1 MEAAVASQ
9 EKPLV
14 LVADDSRL
22 IRKTIIKMLGEDF
35 DVIECVDGVA
45 AWAQIQHN
53 AAIDLA
59 ITDIDMPNMDGYG
72 LLCRVRAS
80 ESERLQNIPVVVIT
94 GAEDEITKERAYACG
109 ANDFIL
115 KPINAD
121 QLRTCV
127 NDYLEGFD
135 ITAEPVNR
143 TTPVTAA
150 APSKMPDLEKAI
162 ELLRSPHPESLDSHV
177 LNIALRVMPVLDYS
191 NRRFGLGLDQEIL
204 SLKRKILA
212 ARQ

>member
-1 MEAAVASQ
+1 MEAAVAGQ
-9 EKPLV
+9 EKPLI

-22 IRKTIIKMLGEDF
+22 IRKTIIKMLGDRY
-35 DVIECVDGVA
+35 DIIECVDGVA

-53 AAIDLA
+53 SAIDLA

-72 LLCRVRAS
+72 VLCRVRAS
-80 ESERLQNIPVVVIT
+80 ESERLQNVPMIVIT
-94 GAEDEITKERAYACG
+94 GAEDEITKERAFACG

-127 NDYLEGFD
+127 NDFLEGFNMASAPVAQ
-135 ITAEPVNR
+135 TAPV
-143 TTPVTAA
+143 AA
-150 APSKMPDLEKAI
+150 APSKMPDLETAI
-162 ELLRSPHPESLDSHV
+162 EVLRSPHPERLDSQV

-204 SLKRKILA
+204 NLKRKILA

>member
-1 MEAAVASQ
+1 MRAAVASQ

-22 IRKTIIKMLGEDF
+22 IRKTIIKMLGDHY
-35 DVIECVDGVA
+35 DILECVDGVA

-53 AAIDLA
+53 SAIDIA

-80 ESERLQNIPVVVIT
+80 ESERLQNIPMIVIT

-127 NDYLEGFD
+127 NDYLDSFD
-135 ITAEPVNR
+135 MSSAPALQQG
-143 TTPVTAA
+143 PAA
-150 APSKMPDLEKAI
+150 APSTMPDLEKAI
-162 ELLRSPHPESLDSHV
+162 ELLRSPHPEQLDSHV

-191 NRRFGLGLDQEIL
+191 NRRFGLGLDKEIL
-204 SLKRKILA
+204 NLKRKILA

>member
-1 MEAAVASQ
+1 MKAAVASQ

-22 IRKTIIKMLGEDF
+22 IRKTIIKMLGDRY
-35 DVIECVDGVA
+35 DIIECVDGVA

-53 AAIDLA
+53 SAIDIA

-80 ESERLQNIPVVVIT
+80 DAERLQNIPMIVIT

-127 NDYLEGFD
+127 NDYLDGFQ
-135 ITAEPVNR
+135 ISSAPAVQQA
-143 TTPVTAA
+143 PAA
-150 APSKMPDLEKAI
+150 APSAMPDLEKAI
-162 ELLRSPHPESLDSHV
+162 ELLRSPHPEQLDTHV

-191 NRRFGLGLDQEIL
+191 NRRFGLGLDKEIL
-204 SLKRKILA
+204 NLKRKILA

>member
-1 MEAAVASQ
+1 MKAAVAAQ

-22 IRKTIIKMLGEDF
+22 IRKTIIKMLGDHY
-35 DVIECVDGVA
+35 DIVECVDGVA

-53 AAIDLA
+53 AAIDIA

-80 ESERLQNIPVVVIT
+80 ETERLQNIPMIVIT

-115 KPINAD
+115 KPIDAD
-121 QLRTCV
+121 QLRACV

-135 ITAEPVNR
+135 MSSAPVVQQA
-143 TTPVTAA
+143 PAA
-150 APSKMPDLEKAI
+150 APSAMPDLEKAI
-162 ELLRSPHPESLDSHV
+162 EVLRSPHPEQLDSHV

-191 NRRFGLGLDQEIL
+191 NRRFGLGLDKEIL
-204 SLKRKILA
+204 NLKRKILA

>member
-1 MEAAVASQ
+1 MKAAVASQ

-22 IRKTIIKMLGEDF
+22 IRKTIIKMLGDRY
-35 DVIECVDGVA
+35 DIIECVDGVA

-53 AAIDLA
+53 SAIDIA

-80 ESERLQNIPVVVIT
+80 DAERLQNIPMIVIT

-121 QLRTCV
+121 QLRACV

-135 ITAEPVNR
+135 MRSAPVVQQA
-143 TTPVTAA
+143 PAA
-150 APSKMPDLEKAI
+150 APSAMPDLEKAI
-162 ELLRSPHPESLDSHV
+162 ELLRSPHPEQLDAHV

-191 NRRFGLGLDQEIL
+191 NRRFGLGLDREIL
-204 SLKRKILA
+204 NLKRKILA

>member
-1 MEAAVASQ
+1 METALASQ

-22 IRKTIIKMLGEDF
+22 IRKTIIKMLGDQY

-53 AAIDLA
+53 AAIDIA

-80 ESERLQNIPVVVIT
+80 DAERLQNIPMIVIT

-121 QLRTCV
+121 QLRTCISRRRPRPRCQT
-127 NDYLEGFD
+127 L
-135 ITAEPVNR
+135 
-143 TTPVTAA
+143 
-150 APSKMPDLEKAI
+150 KA
-162 ELLRSPHPESLDSHV
+162 RSNYCV
-177 LNIALRVMPVLDYS
+177 AR
-191 NRRFGLGLDQEIL
+191 IL
-204 SLKRKILA
+204 KNWMLTC
-212 ARQ
+212 

>member
-1 MEAAVASQ
+1 MASQ

-22 IRKTIIKMLGEDF
+22 IRKTIIKMLGDRY
-35 DVIECVDGVA
+35 DIIECVDGVA

-53 AAIDLA
+53 SAIDIA

-80 ESERLQNIPVVVIT
+80 DAERLQNIPMIVIT

-121 QLRTCV
+121 QLRACV

-135 ITAEPVNR
+135 MRSAPVVQQA
-143 TTPVTAA
+143 PAA
-150 APSKMPDLEKAI
+150 APSAMPDLEKAI
-162 ELLRSPHPESLDSHV
+162 ELLRSPHPEQLDAHV

-191 NRRFGLGLDQEIL
+191 NRRFGLGLDREIL
-204 SLKRKILA
+204 NLKRKILA

>member
-1 MEAAVASQ
+1 MASQ

-22 IRKTIIKMLGEDF
+22 IRKTIIKMLGDRY
-35 DVIECVDGVA
+35 DIIECVDGVA

-53 AAIDLA
+53 SAIDIA

-80 ESERLQNIPVVVIT
+80 DAERLQNIPMIVIT

-127 NDYLEGFD
+127 NDYLDGFQ
-135 ITAEPVNR
+135 ISSAPAVQQAL
-143 TTPVTAA
+143 AA
-150 APSKMPDLEKAI
+150 APSAMPDLERAI
-162 ELLRSPHPESLDSHV
+162 ELLRSPHPEQLDAHV

-191 NRRFGLGLDQEIL
+191 NRRFGLGLDKEIL
-204 SLKRKILA
+204 NLKRKILA

>member
-1 MEAAVASQ
+1 VATQ
-9 EKPLV
+9 DKPLI

-22 IRKTIIKMLGEDF
+22 IRKTIIKMLGDGF
-35 DVIECVDGVA
+35 DIIECVDGVA

-80 ESERLQNIPVVVIT
+80 DMERLQNIPMIVIT

-121 QLRTCV
+121 QIRDCV
-127 NDYLEGFD
+127 RDYLAGFD
-135 ITAEPVNR
+135 MSTAPAAQSVPV
-143 TTPVTAA
+143 AA

-162 ELLRSPHPESLDSHV
+162 EVLRSPHPETLDAHV

>member
-1 MEAAVASQ
+1 MKVAVASQ

-22 IRKTIIKMLGEDF
+22 IRKTIIKMLGDRY
-35 DVIECVDGVA
+35 DIIECVDGVA

-53 AAIDLA
+53 TAIDIA

-80 ESERLQNIPVVVIT
+80 EAERLQNIPMIVIT

-115 KPINAD
+115 KPINPD
-121 QLRTCV
+121 QLRACV

-135 ITAEPVNR
+135 MRSAPAAQHA
-143 TTPVTAA
+143 PAA
-150 APSKMPDLEKAI
+150 APSTMPDLEKAI
-162 ELLRSPHPESLDSHV
+162 EVLRSPHPEQLDSHV

-191 NRRFGLGLDQEIL
+191 NRRFGLGLDKEIL
-204 SLKRKILA
+204 NLKRKILA

>member
-1 MEAAVASQ
+1 MDPAVATQ
-9 EKPLV
+9 EKPLI

-22 IRKTIIKMLGEDF
+22 IRKTIIKMLGDGYEI
-35 DVIECVDGVA
+35 IECVDGVA

-53 AAIDLA
+53 ASIDLA

-72 LLCRVRAS
+72 VLCRVRAS
-80 ESERLQNIPVVVIT
+80 EAERLQNIPVIVIT

-121 QLRTCV
+121 QLRTTV

-135 ITAEPVNR
+135 INAAAAQPA
-143 TTPVTAA
+143 PAAAA

-162 ELLRSPHPESLDSHV
+162 EVLRSPHPEQLDSHV

-191 NRRFGLGLDQEIL
+191 NRRFGLGLDKEIL
-204 SLKRKILA
+204 NLKRKILA

>member
-1 MEAAVASQ
+1 METAVTAQ

-22 IRKTIIKMLGEDF
+22 IRKTIIKMLGDSF
-35 DVIECVDGVA
+35 DIIECVDGVA

-80 ESERLQNIPVVVIT
+80 EAERLQNIPMIVIT

-135 ITAEPVNR
+135 FSEAAAQPV
-143 TTPVTAA
+143 PAA
-150 APSKMPDLEKAI
+150 APSKMPDLETAI
-162 ELLRSPHPESLDSHV
+162 EVLRSPHPEKLDSHV

-204 SLKRKILA
+204 NLKRKILA

>member
-1 MEAAVASQ
+1 MEPAVSAQ

-22 IRKTIIKMLGEDF
+22 IRKTIIKMLGDAFEI
-35 DVIECVDGVA
+35 IECVDGVA

-80 ESERLQNIPVVVIT
+80 EAERLQNIPVIVIT

-121 QLRTCV
+121 QLRGTV
-127 NDYLEGFD
+127 NDYLDGFD
-135 ITAEPVNR
+135 INAAAAAPA
-143 TTPVTAA
+143 PAAAA

-162 ELLRSPHPESLDSHV
+162 EVLRSPHPEKLDAHV

-191 NRRFGLGLDQEIL
+191 NRRFGLGLDKEIL
-204 SLKRKILA
+204 NLKRKILS

>member
-22 IRKTIIKMLGEDF
+22 IRKTIIKMLGDQYNI
-35 DVIECVDGVA
+35 IECVDGVA

-80 ESERLQNIPVVVIT
+80 EAERLQNIPMIVIT

-127 NDYLEGFD
+127 NDYLEGFH
-135 ITAEPVNR
+135 IGSGAAPQQAV
-143 TTPVTAA
+143 AA
-150 APSKMPDLEKAI
+150 APSTMPDLEKAI
-162 ELLRSPHPESLDSHV
+162 ELLRSPHPEQLDSHV

-191 NRRFGLGLDQEIL
+191 NRRFGLGLDKEIL
-204 SLKRKILA
+204 NLKRKILA

>member
-1 MEAAVASQ
+1 MEPAVAAQ

-22 IRKTIIKMLGEDF
+22 IRKTIIKMLGDAYNI
-35 DVIECVDGVA
+35 IECVDGVA

-80 ESERLQNIPVVVIT
+80 ESERLQNVPMIVIT

-127 NDYLEGFD
+127 NDYLEGFNMSSAPAP
-135 ITAEPVNR
+135 TQAP
-143 TTPVTAA
+143 AA
-150 APSKMPDLEKAI
+150 APSTMPGLEKAI
-162 ELLRSPHPESLDSHV
+162 ELLRSPHPEQLDAHV

-191 NRRFGLGLDQEIL
+191 NRRFGLGLDKEIL
-204 SLKRKILA
+204 NLKRKILA

>member
-1 MEAAVASQ
+1 MEVAVASE

-22 IRKTIIKMLGEDF
+22 IRKTIIKMLGDGYEI
-35 DVIECVDGVA
+35 IECVDGVA

-53 AAIDLA
+53 AAIDIA

-80 ESERLQNIPVVVIT
+80 EVERLQNIPMIVIT

-135 ITAEPVNR
+135 INSAPPMTQAPV
-143 TTPVTAA
+143 AA
-150 APSKMPDLEKAI
+150 APSAMPDLEKAI
-162 ELLRSPHPESLDSHV
+162 ELLRSPHPEQLDSHV

-191 NRRFGLGLDQEIL
+191 NRRFGLGLDKEIL
-204 SLKRKILA
+204 NLKRKILA